1 MKREFFEEHTYGEE
15 KKTLNAKRHRA
26 KRRDEIRVARAAKR
40 GENQRIMRE
49 AEDDTSY

>member
-26 KRRDEIRVARAAKR
+26 KRRDEIRIARAVKR
-40 GENQRIMRE
+40 GEYQQMMKEIK
-49 AEDDTSY
+49 DDTFD